1 MSTVTLKLESS
12 AKNQPSG
19 VWFALILSLAAGFF
33 AIWFNRTFYANH
45 APFFDSLSYYDQMH
59 EVMSAT
65 RSGGWA
71 AGFDALLKNQTTVCL
86 PHLMGMALSWVMP
99 PCREIGIGIQV
110 LELFLFLWTF
120 DLALRRL
127 YQADLVVRRTLSLS
141 FFTLACLYFKNGG
154 LVDFRMDLSL
164 MLLYGISSLW
174 LLIALTDRRYASFAW
189 LGLAMGATCLF
200 RATAPAYFAFAFGP
214 VIAHDLIWRQTSAAD
229 RKRSLIGLSIAAA
242 LTALSAGW
250 YFFLKFDFLYY
261 YYFVWNTD
269 ANARLPWSL
278 AVDHVNLAKRAIG
291 TTGLLFFSL
300 LIGLGFLAWRR
311 SLTARSSRDG
321 SARFRFDGR
330 FAWIALA
337 PVLLMILMRA
347 GRNPFVA
354 MPSAIGLFLLVA
366 AWACRWLPELPKPQA
381 RLLWT
386 CLMLVLALCLFR
398 LGRRD
403 NFSAFASMDSH
414 RQIIETILSDV
425 KEQGRNLARY
435 DTLLMTELCSNSL
448 WSVLQY
454 DTPGSKTQPAMMRVE
469 GVDFYPA
476 KIFPLAAQ
484 SEWERLPG
492 SNESEKIDGLLAA
505 AEIHVDYLI
514 VAEAETAEQIQFDHN
529 RPAVNLR
536 LPQLR
541 AAVTGSERW
550 TKIFEDIETMPGRRY
565 AIYRINPDWSK
576 INRVAS
582 NTEASN
588 TDATDA
594 GNEKQQA
601 DNARQ

>member
-1 MSTVTLKLESS
+1 MSTVTLKLDSS
-12 AKNQPSG
+12 AKSQPSG
-19 VWFALILSLAAGFF
+19 VWFALFLSLAAGIL
-33 AIWFNRTFYANH
+33 AIWFNRQFYANH
-45 APFFDSLSYYDQMH
+45 APFFDSLSYYDQMY

-71 AGFDALLKNQTTVCL
+71 SGFDTLLKNQTTVCL
-86 PHLMGMALSWVMP
+86 PHLIGMTLSWVIA

-120 DLALRRL
+120 DLALRRI
-127 YQADLVVRRTLSLS
+127 YQTDFAVRRTLSLS
-141 FFTLACLYFKNGG
+141 FFTFACLYFKNGG

-174 LLIALTDRRYASFAW
+174 LLIALADRRYASFAW

-214 VIAHDLIWRQTSAAD
+214 VIAYDLIWRQNDLAD
-229 RKRSLIGLSIAAA
+229 RNRSLIGLSIAGFVTA
-242 LTALSAGW
+242 LTAGW

-269 ANARLPWSL
+269 ANARLPWLL
-278 AVDHVNLAKRAIG
+278 ALDHINLAKRAIG

-300 LIGLGFLAWRR
+300 LLSLGFLAWRR
-311 SLTARSSRDG
+311 SLTERSSANRPD
-321 SARFRFDGR
+321 RFRFDGR
-330 FAWIALA
+330 IAWIAVA

-354 MPSAIGLFLLVA
+354 MPSAIGLFVLVA

-381 RLLWT
+381 RILWT
-386 CLMLVLALCLFR
+386 WLILILALCLFR
-398 LGRRD
+398 VSRRD
-403 NFSAFASMDSH
+403 NFSAFASMESH

-435 DTLLMTELCSNSL
+435 DTLQLTELCSNSL

-454 DTPGSKTQPAMMRVE
+454 DTPGSERQPAMMRVD

-476 KIFPLAAQ
+476 QIFPLAAQ

-492 SNESEKIDGLLAA
+492 QNDSEKVAGLLSA

-514 VAEAETAEQIQFDHN
+514 VAEADTAEQIKYDHN

-536 LPQLR
+536 LPELR
-541 AAVTGSERW
+541 EAITRSGRW
-550 TKIFEDIETMPGRRY
+550 TEIRSGIETMPGRRY
-565 AIYRINPDWSK
+565 ALYRIKPDWSK
-576 INRVAS
+576 TSRVAA
-582 NTEASN
+582 NTES
-588 TDATDA
+588 TDTSPK
-594 GNEKQQA
+594 EKSEQRS
-601 DNARQ
+601 RQ

>member
-1 MSTVTLKLESS
+1 
-12 AKNQPSG
+12 
-19 VWFALILSLAAGFF
+19 
-33 AIWFNRTFYANH
+33 
-45 APFFDSLSYYDQMH
+45 
-59 EVMSAT
+59 
-65 RSGGWA
+65 
-71 AGFDALLKNQTTVCL
+71 
-86 PHLMGMALSWVMP
+86 
-99 PCREIGIGIQV
+99 
-110 LELFLFLWTF
+110 
-120 DLALRRL
+120 
-127 YQADLVVRRTLSLS
+127 
-141 FFTLACLYFKNGG
+141 
-154 LVDFRMDLSL
+154 
-164 MLLYGISSLW
+164 
-174 LLIALTDRRYASFAW
+174 
-189 LGLAMGATCLF
+189 
-200 RATAPAYFAFAFGP
+200 
-214 VIAHDLIWRQTSAAD
+214 
-229 RKRSLIGLSIAAA
+229 
-242 LTALSAGW
+242 
-250 YFFLKFDFLYY
+250 
-261 YYFVWNTD
+261 
-269 ANARLPWSL
+269 
-278 AVDHVNLAKRAIG
+278 
-291 TTGLLFFSL
+291 
-300 LIGLGFLAWRR
+300 
-311 SLTARSSRDG
+311 
-321 SARFRFDGR
+321 
-330 FAWIALA
+330 
-337 PVLLMILMRA
+337 
-347 GRNPFVA
+347 
-354 MPSAIGLFLLVA
+354 
-366 AWACRWLPELPKPQA
+366 
-381 RLLWT
+381 
-386 CLMLVLALCLFR
+386 MLVLALCLFR

-435 DTLLMTELCSNSL
+435 DTLQMTELCSNSL

-454 DTPGSKTQPAMMRVE
+454 ETPGSKTQPAMMRVE